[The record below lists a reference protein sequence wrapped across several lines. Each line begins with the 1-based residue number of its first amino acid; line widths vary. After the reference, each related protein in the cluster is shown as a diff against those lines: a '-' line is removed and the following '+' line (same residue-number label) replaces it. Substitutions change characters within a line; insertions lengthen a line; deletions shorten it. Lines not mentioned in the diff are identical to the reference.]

1 MQMLTNPFVWLMRIR
16 HRCGYGVHSPFAFR
30 FITEV
35 IYENNA
41 FYAYQDCD
49 KLLGWSQRFRIRR
62 LFHLLFR
69 CVNYV
74 QPRKMIVKGGN
85 ELLERY
91 LKSGCSKAVVLHEA
105 DGTQVDFCYLL
116 SPEDRIMES
125 LSQNS
130 MLVVD
135 NLRENLSW
143 FKSLP
148 YVLAFDLYDVGI
160 AFFDPKYNKQYYI
173 VNF

>member
-1 MQMLTNPFVWLMRIR
+1 MLTNPFVWLMRIR

-35 IYENNA
+35 IYEENA
-41 FYAYQDCD
+41 FYAYRDYDAQLDW
-49 KLLGWSQRFRIRR
+49 KQRFRIRKMY
-62 LFHLLFR
+62 HLLFR
-69 CVNYV
+69 CVNYMHP
-74 QPRKMIVKGGN
+74 QSMLIRDDNP
-85 ELLERY
+85 LLEKY
-91 LKSGCSKAVVLHEA
+91 LQRGSTAAAIQHQPDGSKV
-105 DGTQVDFCYLL
+105 GFCYTT
-116 SPEDRIMES
+116 SPDDRVMES
-125 LSQNS
+125 LTQES

-135 NLRENLSW
+135 NLRQHLDW

>member
-35 IYENNA
+35 IYEKDA
-41 FYAYQDCD
+41 FYAYQDLD
-49 KLLGWSQRFRIRR
+49 RQLSWSQRFRIRR
-62 LFHLLFR
+62 MYHLLFR

-74 QPRKMIVKGGN
+74 QPQKMLVKGASQM
-85 ELLERY
+85 LEKY
-91 LKSGCSKAVVLHEA
+91 LQCGSKKAMVIHQA
-105 DGTQVDFCYLL
+105 DGTKVEFCYLS
-116 SPEDRIMES
+116 SPEEELMKS
-125 LSQNS
+125 LSQKS
-130 MLVVD
+130 MLVMD
-135 NLRENLSW
+135 NLRENLNW

-148 YVLAFDLYDVGI
+148 YVLAFDLYDIGI
-160 AFFDPKYNKQYYI
+160 AFFDPKYNKQYYK